1 VRATVFRE
9 NWVQTKPLAVGLYWR
24 APTSASVG
32 VKILPPLRKDL
43 PADVGI
49 PERELRQYQGYL
61 EQYSKLDVPWTSDE
75 EAAVRW
81 ILKQQPDFFERSLP
95 FIGYIEFL
103 FDAPFYEG
111 WRIKRF
117 EAHTSYGMSGL
128 SAAPKDGNI
137 DVDVPPHGNTWRFK
151 AS

>member
-1 VRATVFRE
+1 MLRMRSKTQNGQTQINSQLSQLALDERATNTRCEPQYFVKTG
-9 NWVQTKPLAVGLYWR
+9 VQTKPLAIGLYWR

-111 WRIKRF
+111 
-117 EAHTSYGMSGL
+117 
-128 SAAPKDGNI
+128 
-137 DVDVPPHGNTWRFK
+137 
-151 AS
+151 